1 MPLHYLVLS
10 LIITLFCTS
19 TTLAKDLMDPVIVT
33 AKKVEVKD
41 TKATYASEV
50 YYRKDIEKS
59 DARTVIDFLNQ
70 NTSVV
75 IMSNSGNRS
84 EPKIDMR
91 GFGVTEGYKNLVITL
106 NGRRLNNIDST
117 PQALGTIA
125 INNIDRIEITK
136 GSGSVMFGDGA
147 QAGTIQLYT
156 RDTTET
162 SLEGS
167 AGNYG
172 QQTQAFTTGYSRDN
186 YIISASGLHNGN
198 TGFSDDD
205 PYGDSTNSDVRSIQ
219 TKLQYFPTES
229 SELFFEKDLS
239 TIMTRYPNGLSR
251 ENWNQNPASSYKFAS
266 GPTKFTRSHTDRD
279 NSIVGGSV
287 DFTKNLTFALSYAHQ
302 YKLVNV
308 EDAADTQAK
317 SNNRRYKRSAVDT
330 SLDWTR
336 GPFRIIAGVQ
346 TLFGE
351 MIQHTITSSKNNT
364 GIYFQSFLEI
374 DSSMQ
379 VSLGG
384 RYEKVS
390 YTMDNAPESPTH
402 RDYTFWVYDIGANK
416 SINNHL
422 SLFSNFNTSFL
433 APDID
438 RIFGFNA
445 AFTAKTFNPWVEPS
459 NSQTINVGLNHVT
472 SKNKLKITLFNVFA
486 KKELFLIPHGA
497 FINTNLDKT
506 HKYGLELQDNFIVNN
521 NLSMSIN
528 YAWTRAI
535 IKGAGPISAKVTCG
549 KCDGNF
555 LPGVAEHNLTLGFN
569 YNPSQKSRIVLTQ
582 NLRSQGYN
590 EEDIEND
597 DFGHMQ
603 RPFTSTDISYA
614 YTHKTNPG
622 SGLFNLGHYGPRE
635 VELIAKIE
643 NLFEQSNGVHL
654 KIDAI
659 YPDLY
664 TRNWS
669 LGAKIKF

>member
-1 MPLHYLVLS
+1 MNLFYLPLCLV
-10 LIITLFCTS
+10 IALFPIS
-19 TTLAKDLMDPVIVT
+19 SVSAKNMMEPVIVT
-33 AKKVEVKD
+33 AKKIRVQD

-50 YYRKDIEKS
+50 YYREDIEKS
-59 DARTVIDFLNQ
+59 NARTVIDFLNQ
-70 NTSVV
+70 NTSIV

-91 GFGVTEGYKNLVITL
+91 GFGVTEGYKSLVITL

-117 PQALGTIA
+117 PQALGTIG

-162 SLEGS
+162 TLEGS

-172 QQTQAFTTGYSRDN
+172 QQTQGFTTGYSREN

-198 TGFSDDD
+198 TGFSDND
-205 PYGDSTNSDVRSIQ
+205 PTGDSTNSDVRSIQ
-219 TKLQYFPTES
+219 TKLRYFPTES

-251 ENWNQNPASSYKFAS
+251 ETWDQNPRSSYKFAS
-266 GPTKFTRSHTDRD
+266 GATKYTRTHTDRD
-279 NSIVGGSV
+279 NSLVGGTV
-287 DFTKNLTFALSYAHQ
+287 DLTKNLTFALSYAHQ
-302 YKLVNV
+302 YKLVNA
-308 EDAADTQAK
+308 EDAADTTAK
-317 SNNRRYKRSAVDT
+317 SNNRRYKRSVVDT

-336 GPFRIIAGVQ
+336 GPFRIITGVQ
-346 TLFGE
+346 TFFGE
-351 MIQHTITSSKNNT
+351 MIQPTITSSKNNT
-364 GIYFQSFLEI
+364 GIYFQSFLDI
-374 DSSMQ
+374 DNSTK

-390 YTMDNAPESPTH
+390 YTMDNAPENPTF

-416 SINNHL
+416 TINNHL
-422 SLFSNFNTSFL
+422 SIFSNFNTSFL

-459 NSQTINVGLNHVT
+459 NSQTLNIGFNHVT
-472 SKNKLKITLFNVFA
+472 IKNRLKITLFNIFA
-486 KKELFLIPHGA
+486 KKELYLIPHNA

-506 HKYGLELQDNFIVNN
+506 HKYGLELQDNFILNN
-521 NLSMSIN
+521 NLSTSIN

-535 IKGAGPISAKVTCG
+535 IKGAGPLSPKVTCG
-549 KCDGNF
+549 KCVGNF
-555 LPGVAEHNLTLGFN
+555 LPGVAEHNISIALN
-569 YNPSQKSRIVLTQ
+569 YTPTVKSRLVLAQ
-582 NLRSQGYN
+582 NYRSESYN

-603 RPFTSTDISYA
+603 RAYTSTDISYA
-614 YTHKTNPG
+614 YSHKTG
-622 SGLFNLGHYGPRE
+622 SQNGLLSLGHFGPRE

-643 NLFEQSNGVHL
+643 NVFEQSNNVAL
-654 KIDAI
+654 KYDAI

-669 LGAKIKF
+669 LGAKLKF